1 MSGSCESWG
10 LNSTHIHGTHVPVE
24 EPSTASKA
32 AMSNRSKTAHLFDH
46 LVGAGEK
53 GRRNV
58 EAKRLGGLEID
69 HKVKLEQCCRA
80 LYFSAAPI
88 APAIQ

>member
-1 MSGSCESWG
+1 LEFS
-10 LNSTHIHGTHVPVE
+10 
-24 EPSTASKA
+24 
-32 AMSNRSKTAHLFDH
+32 FDQ
-46 LVGAGEK
+46 LVGKRERP
-53 GRRNV
+53 RRCAA
-58 EAKRLGGLEID
+58 ERLGGLEVD

>member
-1 MSGSCESWG
+1 MSGFS
-10 LNSTHIHGTHVPVE
+10 
-24 EPSTASKA
+24 ARKA
-32 AMSNRSKTAHLFDH
+32 LITSSFDH
-46 LVGAGEK
+46 LVGAGEQ
-53 GRRNV
+53 RRWDFKA
-58 EAKRLGGLEID
+58 ERLGGLEVD